1 MMVVIVVIA
10 VCAMLTVIVKRATDG
25 DR

>member
-1 MMVVIVVIA
+1 MIVVIVAIA

>member
-1 MMVVIVVIA
+1 MMVVIVAVE
-10 VCAMLTVIVKRATDG
+10 VCAMLTVIVKRAIDG